1 MFEFFFKYPIPVF
14 TKGKLILLGAWPGW
28 VLVLLIVVFAG
39 GLAWLIW
46 RQLPDAAPRVRNS
59 HPSEQSSPGTPAWRA
74 WAVWGLEAATVML
87 LLLLLWE
94 PAITVAELK
103 SEQNIIAVLVDDSRS
118 MAIADAGADGRT
130 TREAAAVKALED
142 GVLAGLQKKFQTRV
156 YRLDGGLTRLDGPAG
171 QRDSAQLDGLV
182 AGTRPGAEST
192 HINAGLRQLTAETSD
207 LPVGAVVLL
216 SDGAENS
223 GGIDVDTINALHNR
237 RLPVHTI
244 GFGKEKAAHDLEIDD
259 AAVAAK
265 AMADSRMTAT
275 VSFHQHGYAGQKATL
290 DVKDG
295 DKLLASKVVTLDKDG
310 VGQSETV
317 F

>member
-130 TREAAAVKALED
+130 TREAAAVKTLED
-142 GVLAGLQKKFQTRV
+142 GVLAGLAKKFQTRV
-156 YRLDGGLTRLDGPAG
+156 YRLDGGLTRLAAAEGKQDET
-171 QRDSAQLDGLV
+171 QLGGLV
-182 AGTRPGAEST
+182 TGAGPSAAAT
-192 HINAGLRQLTAETSD
+192 HINAGLRQLVVETSD

-223 GGIDVDTINALHNR
+223 NGSAANSAGIDLETINALHNR

-244 GFGKEKAAHDLEIDD
+244 GFGKEKLARDVEMDD
-259 AAVAAK
+259 AVVAAK

-275 VSFHQHGYAGQKATL
+275 VSFRQWGYAGQKATL
-290 DVKDG
+290 DVTDG
-295 DKLLASKVVTLDKDG
+295 DKLLASKVVKP
-310 VGQSETV
+310 
-317 F
+317 

>member
-28 VLVLLIVVFAG
+28 VLNLLIVVFAG

-46 RQLPDAAPRVRNS
+46 RQLPDAAPRVRN
-59 HPSEQSSPGTPAWRA
+59 WRA

-130 TREAAAVKALED
+130 TREAAAVKMLEH

-171 QRDSAQLDGLV
+171 QKDSGQPDGLV
-182 AGTRPGAEST
+182 AGARPGAGST
-192 HINAGLRQLTAETSD
+192 HINAGLELLTAETSD

-223 GGIDVDTINALHNR
+223 GGIDVDTINR
-237 RLPVHTI
+237 KSDEQ
-244 GFGKEKAAHDLEIDD
+244 G
-259 AAVAAK
+259 
-265 AMADSRMTAT
+265 SRE
-275 VSFHQHGYAGQKATL
+275 
-290 DVKDG
+290 D
-295 DKLLASKVVTLDKDG
+295 
-310 VGQSETV
+310 
-317 F
+317 